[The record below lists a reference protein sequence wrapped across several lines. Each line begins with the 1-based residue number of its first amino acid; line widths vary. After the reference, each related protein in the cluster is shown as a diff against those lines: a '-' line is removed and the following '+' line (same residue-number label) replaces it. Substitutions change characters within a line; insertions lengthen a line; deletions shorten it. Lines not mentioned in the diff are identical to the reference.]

1 MKHALVGLALGVL
14 LSLPGGASADGNGG
28 YRIEQ
33 IVADTP
39 SPGLRRT
46 TFSIAQGD
54 EALNHFEVVRVHKVG
69 ISGLDDPPLILLSPF
84 GFQTHVWE
92 LTNHAYDDSFVAR
105 VALAGNDVWLVD
117 NRTAELAPGSCE
129 SGAVDC
135 TPLADWGVDTG
146 VEDALYVQKLVKF
159 FHPLKKPVI
168 GGFSGGSSAA
178 MATIDRHP
186 NLFAGLFM
194 WEGTLYTADP
204 VIRARNAAFCAADE
218 AQLAAGV
225 VVDPT
230 VQGFKTIFELAIAD
244 PNGTSPIPAFP
255 PGTTN
260 MQALVFAF
268 AAPNPSNPLNFTA
281 DFIRLIGDLN
291 AGTFTYAD
299 INRLLLLG
307 PLIGNYA
314 PVRFLRDSHC
324 AMAGIDNQWSNHLS
338 KFRGDVLVYAEGHG
352 FNQMMID
359 TANLMTRANVTIDYH
374 AEFGESDRYYSTTWV
389 ANAVTPLVTWLSGV
403 SR

>member
-1 MKHALVGLALGVL
+1 ML
-14 LSLPGGASADGNGG
+14 LSLPGGVSAHGNGG

-39 SPGLRRT
+39 SSALRRT
-46 TFSIAQGD
+46 KFTIADGD
-54 EALNHFEVVRVHKVG
+54 EALNRFDVVRVQKRG
-69 ISGLDDPPLILLSPF
+69 IGGLNDPPLILLSPF
-84 GFQTHVWE
+84 GFQSEFWE
-92 LTNHAYDDSFVAR
+92 LTNHGYDDSFVAR

-135 TPLADWGVDTG
+135 TPLVDWGVDTG
-146 VEDALYVQKLVKF
+146 VADALYVQKLVKF
-159 FHPLKKPVI
+159 FHPSKKPVI

-186 NLFAGLFM
+186 NQFAGLFM
-194 WEGTLYTADP
+194 WEGTLYTTDP
-204 VIRARNAAFCAADE
+204 AIRARNATFCAADE

-230 VQGFKTIFELAIAD
+230 VQGFKTIFELAIAAPND
-244 PNGTSPIPAFP
+244 PSPLPGFP

-268 AAPNPSNPLNFTA
+268 SAPNPTSPLNFTEG
-281 DFIRLIGDLN
+281 FIRLIGDPF
-291 AGTFTYAD
+291 AGTFSYAD
-299 INRLLLLG
+299 INRVLLLG
-307 PLIGNYA
+307 PLIGTYA

-324 AMAGIDNQWSNHLS
+324 AMAGLDNQWSDHLS
-338 KFRGDVLVYAEGHG
+338 RFRGDVLVYAEGFG
-352 FNQMMID
+352 FNQMMVD

-374 AEFGESDRYYSTTWV
+374 AEFGESDRYYNTNWV
-389 ANAVTPLVTWLSGV
+389 ANAVTPLVSWLDGV

>member
-1 MKHALVGLALGVL
+1 MKHALVGAGLGML
-14 LSLPGGASADGNGG
+14 LSLPGGASAHGDGG

-33 IVADTP
+33 IVADAP
-39 SPGLRRT
+39 SSELRRT
-46 TFSIAQGD
+46 KFTVAQGD
-54 EALNHFEVVRVHKVG
+54 QALNHFDVVRVQKRG
-69 ISGLDDPPLILLSPF
+69 IGGVDDPPLILLSPF
-84 GFQTHVWE
+84 GFQSEFWE
-92 LTNHAYDDSFVAR
+92 LTNHGYNDSFVAR

-135 TPLADWGVDTG
+135 TPLVEWGVDTG

-178 MATIDRHP
+178 MATIDRKP

-204 VIRARNAAFCAADE
+204 AIRARNAAFCAADE

-230 VQGFKTIFELAIAD
+230 VQGFKTIFELAIAAPD
-244 PNGTSPIPAFP
+244 APSPIPGFP

-260 MQALVFAF
+260 EQALIFAF
-268 AAPNPSNPLNFTA
+268 SVQNSASPLNFTEG
-281 DFIRLIGDLN
+281 FIRLIGDPF
-291 AGTFTYAD
+291 AGSFTYAD
-299 INRLLLLG
+299 MDRVLLLG
-307 PLIGNYA
+307 PLIGTYA

-324 AMAGIDNQWSNHLS
+324 AMAGLDNQWSDHLS
-338 KFRGDVLVYAEGHG
+338 HFRGDVLVYAEGFG
-352 FNQMMID
+352 FNQMMVD
-359 TANLMTRANVTIDYH
+359 TANLMTRAHVTLDYH
-374 AEFGESDRYYSTTWV
+374 AEFGESDRYYNTQWV
-389 ANAVTPLVTWLSGV
+389 HNAVRPLVRWLPTV
-403 SR
+403 SH

>member
-1 MKHALVGLALGVL
+1 ML
-14 LSLPGGASADGNGG
+14 LSLPGGASAHGDAD

-39 SPGLRRT
+39 SPELRRT
-46 TFSIAQGD
+46 KFTIAQGD
-54 EALNHFEVVRVHKVG
+54 EALNHFAVVRVQKRG
-69 ISGLDDPPLILLSPF
+69 LAGLDDPPVILLSPF
-84 GFQTHVWE
+84 GFQSEFWE
-92 LTNHAYDDSFVAR
+92 LTNHGYNDSFVAR
-105 VALAGNDVWLVD
+105 IALAGNDVWLVD

-146 VEDALYVQKLVKF
+146 VDDALYVQKLVKF
-159 FHPLKKPVI
+159 FHPTQKPVV

-178 MATIDRHP
+178 MATVDRQP
-186 NLFAGLFM
+186 SQFAGLFM
-194 WEGTLYTADP
+194 WEGTLYTPDP
-204 VIRARNAAFCAADE
+204 AIRARNAAFCAADE

-244 PNGTSPIPAFP
+244 PSAPSPLPGFP

-268 AAPNPSNPLNFTA
+268 SAPNPTSPLNFTEG
-281 DFIRLIGDLN
+281 FIRLIGDPF

-299 INRLLLLG
+299 INRVLLLG
-307 PLIGNYA
+307 PLIGTYA

-324 AMAGIDNQWSNHLS
+324 AMAGLDNRWSDNLQH
-338 KFRGDVLVYAEGHG
+338 FRGDVLVYAEGFG
-352 FNQMMID
+352 FGQMMVD
-359 TANLMTRANVTIDYH
+359 TAHLMTRARVTLDYH
-374 AEFGESDRYYSTTWV
+374 AEFGESDRYYNTQWV
-389 ANAVTPLVTWLSGV
+389 ENAVRPLVRWLRDV
-403 SR
+403 RR